1 MELTRVPKVV
11 IITEQL
17 IVARVT
23 KILDAHNASGYTLIS
38 CGGKGSRNVR
48 SNSGVATVVDDFTNV
63 QIEVIM
69 NHRENALHLMN
80 EITEKLFKNFSGVCF
95 LEEVEVLRRFKFNAE

>member
-1 MELTRVPKVV
+1 MELSKVPKVV

-17 IVARVT
+17 IVSRVT
-23 KILDAHNASGYTLIS
+23 KILDAHQASGYTLVA

-48 SNSGVATVVDDFTNV
+48 STSGSASVVDDFTNV
-63 QIEVIM
+63 QIEVIV
-69 NHRENALHLMN
+69 NSRENALHLMN
-80 EITEKLFKNFSGVCF
+80 EITEKLFNNYSGITF